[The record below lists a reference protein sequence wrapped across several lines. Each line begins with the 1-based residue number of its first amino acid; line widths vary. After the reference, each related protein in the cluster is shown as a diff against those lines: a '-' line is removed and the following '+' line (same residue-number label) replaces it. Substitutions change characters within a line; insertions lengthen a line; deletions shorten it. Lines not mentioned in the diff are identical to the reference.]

1 MKRALLLI
9 LILANIG
16 FLAWHRWYSAPE
28 TAALTP
34 APPLTGKPL
43 ELASELSPAE
53 RKALAAAPSVPDFLP
68 AAGTAAPVAAATAGT
83 AAAATAALACA
94 SYGPFPSDD
103 ALQQGIA
110 RLKPLGITATSHL
123 VAGKAKL
130 GYWVYLPPFA
140 SRREADGAVALLKR
154 RGVKD
159 IYVVTDE
166 ANRNAISLGVF
177 SERRYAED
185 RQKQLRKMGY
195 HAILA
200 ERFRDEP
207 RYWLDARGLAG
218 ALPQPAVFADLGE
231 EDAPIGKATSVCS
244 TQN

>member
-16 FLAWHRWYSAPE
+16 FLAWHRWYSTPE
-28 TAALTP
+28 STALTP

-43 ELASELSPAE
+43 QLASELSPAE
-53 RKALAAAPSVPDFLP
+53 RKALAAEPSAPAPAVTTAPVVAA
-68 AAGTAAPVAAATAGT
+68 AAGTGAAPVS
-83 AAAATAALACA
+83 ALACA

-140 SRREADGAVALLKR
+140 SKREADGAAAVLKR

-159 IYVVTDE
+159 TYVVTDE

-185 RQKQLRKMGY
+185 RQKQLRKLGY
-195 HAILA
+195 RAILA

-207 RYWLDARGLAG
+207 HYWLDAKGLAG
-218 ALPQPAVFADLGE
+218 ALPQPAIFTDLADE
-231 EDAPIGKATSVCS
+231 SAPIGKATGTCPG
-244 TQN
+244 